1 MTYIEPLIMTN
12 IRRYYIPEAVYFVTC
27 VTYKR
32 KTLFASSE
40 NISLFWEIAKNLKK
54 IHPYKLHAHVLI
66 PDHFHFLILP
76 LKENISVVMQSLKDN
91 FSRRYKKFHKIKTNI
106 RVWQYRFWDH
116 VIRNE
121 DDFKRHFD
129 YIHYNPVK
137 HGIVGRPEDFKQ
149 SSYSR
154 WVKKGLYQ
162 IGWGHTKLD
171 NLEEMNL
178 E

>member
-1 MTYIEPLIMTN
+1 
-12 IRRYYIPEAVYFVTC
+12 
-27 VTYKR
+27 
-32 KTLFASSE
+32 
-40 NISLFWEIAKNLKK
+40 
-54 IHPYKLHAHVLI
+54 
-66 PDHFHFLILP
+66 
-76 LKENISVVMQSLKDN
+76 MQSLKDN